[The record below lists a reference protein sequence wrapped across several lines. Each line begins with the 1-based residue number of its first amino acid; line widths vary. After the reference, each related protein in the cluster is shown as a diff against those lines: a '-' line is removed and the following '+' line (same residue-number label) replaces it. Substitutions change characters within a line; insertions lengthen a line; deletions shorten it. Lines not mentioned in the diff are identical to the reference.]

1 MAGRRQGIQQLF
13 SEVEKK
19 FGDLSSLIEP
29 KRVVP
34 LITNALAQEHLA
46 ALFAHEI
53 AAIHVRGFYPAAAAS
68 ALAARLTA
76 ASDQHNWEIST
87 GIAAKDM
94 CLKYI
99 S

>member
-1 MAGRRQGIQQLF
+1 MTGRRQGIQNLF
-13 SEVEKK
+13 SAVEKK

-29 KRVVP
+29 KSVAPV
-34 LITNALAQEHLA
+34 ITAALSREHLA

-53 AAIHVRGFYPAAAAS
+53 AAVHVRGFYPAASAS

-87 GIAAKDM
+87 GK
-94 CLKYI
+94 
-99 S
+99 